1 MKITQ
6 LYQES
11 SVMKFIRNG
20 KRARSQ
26 HKKKHQ
32 KTQNEIKNM
41 KNFYENFGQNHTPW
55 SRVELAT
62 TFLCRQK
69 SRDKLAKKRNLSIFT
84 TFFDKLKQYTKR
96 ST

>member
-41 KNFYENFGQNHTPW
+41 KNFYENFGQNHTP
-55 SRVELAT
+55 
-62 TFLCRQK
+62 
-69 SRDKLAKKRNLSIFT
+69 
-84 TFFDKLKQYTKR
+84 
-96 ST
+96 